1 MRGVDSIAIL
11 WPCEELTASQK
22 MLPKWFNQGKVK
34 RGKNPQLGITFSK
47 KLLALP
53 LKINYS
59 LHMEN
64 YKGFKFDYD
73 QGFITF
79 YHPDM
84 EEGNGDWSGSASC
97 MEDAM
102 EMIDEM
108 TFEDKI

>member
-1 MRGVDSIAIL
+1 
-11 WPCEELTASQK
+11 
-22 MLPKWFNQGKVK
+22 
-34 RGKNPQLGITFSK
+34 
-47 KLLALP
+47 
-53 LKINYS
+53 
-59 LHMEN
+59 MEN

-102 EMIDEM
+102 EIIDEM